1 MNTGH
6 ELVLAENPWKDDDL
20 TGEEDEIIRGM
31 YICAKHLYN
40 AVDGMDSMHL
50 NDMLT
55 VIADRLYEKEQLLEL
70 HPTQL
75 WKWTATIYYNR
86 EKMDE
91 EHILMFEKII
101 LFLKNID
108 PNYFQD

>member
-1 MNTGH
+1 
-6 ELVLAENPWKDDDL
+6 
-20 TGEEDEIIRGM
+20 
-31 YICAKHLYN
+31 
-40 AVDGMDSMHL
+40 
-50 NDMLT
+50 MLT
-55 VIADRLYEKEQLLEL
+55 VIADRLYEKEQLLEIY
-70 HPTQL
+70 PTQL